1 MRDSGGDQRAESPRA
16 TRARERRTATRKT
29 LSDPLISCIQA
40 VAESKDREAF
50 RTLFEHFAPRIKA
63 WMLKAGADMQAA
75 EEIAQETMLIVWRK
89 AVQYKPERAAPST
102 WIFTIA
108 RNKRI
113 DRLRRERRPTPE
125 PPATGPSYNAYGWD
139 VLAAD
144 RHRLKGWLAELPVE
158 QAEVIMLFYL
168 RGKTQSDIAKELDL
182 SLGTVKSRIRL
193 ALGRLRAQHEQA

>member
-1 MRDSGGDQRAESPRA
+1 M
-16 TRARERRTATRKT
+16 ARPDT
-29 LSDPLISCIQA
+29 LSDPLINCIQA
-40 VAESKDREAF
+40 VAASRDRDAF
-50 RTLFEHFAPRIKA
+50 RQLFEHFAPRIKA

-89 AVQYKPERAAPST
+89 AAQYKPERAAPST

-125 PPATGPSYNAYGWD
+125 PPQKGPSYNAYGWD
-139 VLAAD
+139 VLVAD
-144 RHRLKGWLAELPVE
+144 GHRLKGWLSELPPE
-158 QAEVIMLFYL
+158 QAEVIVHFYL
-168 RGKTQSDIAKELDL
+168 RGKTQSDIAEELDL

-193 ALGRLRAQHEQA
+193 ALGAQPAQHEAG

>member
-1 MRDSGGDQRAESPRA
+1 MQPSVAGE
-16 TRARERRTATRKT
+16 T
-29 LSDPLISCIQA
+29 LSDPLINSILA
-40 VAESKDREAF
+40 VAANQDRNAF
-50 RTLFEHFAPRIKA
+50 RVLFEHFAPRIKA

-89 AVQYKPERAAPST
+89 AAQYKPQRAAPST

-125 PPATGPSYNAYGWD
+125 PPATGPSYDAYGWD
-139 VLAAD
+139 VLVAD
-144 RHRLKGWLAELPVE
+144 RHRLTQWLQELPVE
-158 QAEVIMLFYL
+158 QAQVITQFYL
-168 RGKTQSDIAKELDL
+168 RGKTQSDIARELEL

-193 ALGRLRAQHEQA
+193 ALGRLRARQQSV

>member
-1 MRDSGGDQRAESPRA
+1 MAGE
-16 TRARERRTATRKT
+16 T
-29 LSDPLISCIQA
+29 LSDPLIDSILA
-40 VAESKDREAF
+40 VAANQDRNAF
-50 RTLFEHFAPRIKA
+50 RVLFEHFAPRIKA

-89 AVQYKPERAAPST
+89 AAQYKPQRAAPST

-125 PPATGPSYNAYGWD
+125 PPATGPSYDAYGWD
-139 VLAAD
+139 VLVAD
-144 RHRLKGWLAELPVE
+144 RHRLKDWLRELPVE
-158 QAEVIMLFYL
+158 QAQVITLFYL
-168 RGKTQSDIAKELDL
+168 RGKTQSDIARELEL

-193 ALGRLRAQHEQA
+193 ALGRLRALQQSV